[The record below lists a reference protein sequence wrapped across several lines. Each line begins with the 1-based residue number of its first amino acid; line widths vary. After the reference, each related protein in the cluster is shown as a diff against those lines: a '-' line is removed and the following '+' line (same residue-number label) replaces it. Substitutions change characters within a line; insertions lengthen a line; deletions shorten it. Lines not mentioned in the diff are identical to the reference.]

1 VRRNPL
7 KLLRVVAATVV
18 FAGLTA
24 ALIDFRGAVPWL
36 VGHTLASIQLV
47 PSLVA
52 LCTGASLA
60 LAGLV
65 FLGLTLAFG
74 RVYCSAICPL
84 GILQDVIARV
94 AGWLRRGKPTY
105 ARFARPWTRLRWI
118 VLGATVAGIATGGA
132 GLTLALLEDP
142 YSNYGRIAADLFRP
156 AATLANNALVG
167 PASALGITALYR
179 VAPAW
184 TSGLVLHQP
193 VILLGLLVV
202 LVAFRGRLYCNT
214 LCPVGTLLGWLADRA
229 AFRLAIDP
237 GACTKCAA
245 CLKVCKSQCLD
256 LRTSTI
262 DFSRCVACYN
272 CIGACDRQGIG
283 YRFAWRR
290 GAARPLPSAPPA
302 DATAACGPDRRAFL
316 AGAATVLTVSLGAAL
331 TPALRGQAA
340 PAAAPAGRGGRP
352 PNRQDDAPVILPPGA
367 GSLDRFLDR
376 CTSCHLCVS
385 ACPTHVLTPAFLEA
399 GWAGLLKPRMDFSI
413 AFCNYECRICGAV
426 CPDGAIAP
434 LVLAEKQ
441 LTQIGQA
448 HFDREKCIVVVKGTD
463 CAACSEHCPT
473 KAVNT
478 VPYGNN
484 LRLPEVNDDL
494 CIGCGAC
501 EFACPVQPRKAIVV
515 TGRRRHGRATKA
527 VESKAVAPVPA
538 GDFPF

>member
-1 VRRNPL
+1 MRRNPL
-7 KLLRVVAATVV
+7 KLLRVVAAAVV

-24 ALIDFRGAVPWL
+24 ALVDYRGAVPWH
-36 VGHTLASIQLV
+36 VGHTLASVQLV

-52 LCTGASLA
+52 LLTGASLA
-60 LAGLV
+60 LAGVVL
-65 FLGLTLAFG
+65 LALTLAFG
-74 RVYCSAICPL
+74 RVYCSVICPL
-84 GILQDVIARV
+84 GVLQDVIARA
-94 AGWLRRGKPTY
+94 AGRLRRGKAPY
-105 ARFARPWTRLRWI
+105 ARYERPWTRLRWI
-118 VLGATVAGIATGGA
+118 VLGATVAGIAAGA
-132 GLTLALLEDP
+132 AGVTLALVDP
-142 YSNYGRIAADLFRP
+142 YSNYGRIGSEIFRP
-156 AATLANNALVG
+156 LATLANNALVS
-167 PASALGITALYR
+167 PASAVGITALYR
-179 VAPAW
+179 VVPAW
-184 TSGLVLHQP
+184 TSAAVLHQP
-193 VILLGLLVV
+193 LILLGLLIV
-202 LVAFRGRLYCNT
+202 LVTLRGRLYCNT
-214 LCPVGTLLGWLADRA
+214 LCPVGTLLGWLANRA

-290 GAARPLPSAPPA
+290 SAARPLPAAPRA
-302 DATAACGPDRRAFL
+302 AATAGSGPDRRSFL

-331 TPALRGQAA
+331 APSLRGQAA
-340 PAAAPAGRGGRP
+340 PPAGAGNRP
-352 PNRQDDAPVILPPGA
+352 DDREGDAPVILPPGA

-399 GWAGLLKPRMDFSI
+399 GWAGLFKPRMDYSL
-413 AFCNYECRICGAV
+413 AFCNYECLRCAEV
-426 CPDGAIAP
+426 CPDGAITRFA
-434 LVLAEKQ
+434 LADKQ
-441 LTQIGQA
+441 LTKVGRA
-448 HFDREKCIVVVKGTD
+448 RFDREKCIVVVKGTD

-478 VPYGNN
+478 VPFGNN
-484 LRLPEVNDDL
+484 LRLPEVHDEL

-501 EFACPVQPRKAIVV
+501 EFACPVQPQKAIVV
-515 TGRRRHGRATKA
+515 TGLRRHGRAQKV